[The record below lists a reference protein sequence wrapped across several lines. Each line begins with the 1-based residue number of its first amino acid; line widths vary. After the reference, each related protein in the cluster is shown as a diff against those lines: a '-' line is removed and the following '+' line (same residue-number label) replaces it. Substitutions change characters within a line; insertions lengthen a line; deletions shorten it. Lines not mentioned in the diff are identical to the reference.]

1 MGKGMRAGKKPKA
14 GGMGNMQKQMQQ
26 MQQMQRK
33 MDELQKEI
41 DAMETTAT
49 SGGGAVTVTV
59 TGKKEI
65 KSIEIQPEVVDP
77 DDIEMLED
85 LIVAA
90 TNEALRKVED
100 ENAAMMQQLTGG
112 LGGLF

>member
-41 DAMETTAT
+41 DAMET
-49 SGGGAVTVTV
+49 
-59 TGKKEI
+59 
-65 KSIEIQPEVVDP
+65 
-77 DDIEMLED
+77 
-85 LIVAA
+85 AA
-90 TNEALRKVED
+90 R
-100 ENAAMMQQLTGG
+100 
-112 LGGLF
+112 